1 MFGAV
6 PPKEW
11 YIAATE
17 TEDQATFLF
26 ETEKGMAMLA
36 SQSKEGR

>member
-11 YIAATE
+11 YVAATE
-17 TEDQATFLF
+17 TEDQAAFMF
-26 ETEKGMAMLA
+26 ETEKAMAMLA
-36 SQSKEGR
+36 STPREK